1 MSEQTRDPELTE
13 LENALATLRPVPAA
27 FDRDRLM
34 FRAGLAA
41 GRRRRWLWPWA
52 AVALALLATGLAM
65 ALVIRPNPQVVE
77 RVVYRDRDEPPSPPA
92 VVDVPADSASSQAVE
107 RYFRFRDELL
117 SRGIDAIPE
126 SPAGPPA
133 ESPERIEQSLG
144 LPGHSLSRPRPAG
157 L

>member
-1 MSEQTRDPELTE
+1 MSEQTRDAELAE
-13 LENALATLRPVPAA
+13 LETALAALRPAPAA

-34 FRAGLAA
+34 FRAGVTAA
-41 GRRRRWLWPWA
+41 RRHRWLWPGTTA
-52 AVALALLATGLAM
+52 ALALLAAGLGM
-65 ALVIRPNPQVVE
+65 ALVFRPNPQVVE
-77 RVVYRDRDEPPSPPA
+77 RVVCRDRDEPPAPPA
-92 VVDVPADSASSQAVE
+92 VVDVPADSASNQAVE